1 MARFSGQSAVK
12 GDVCAPT
19 HPTPRRV
26 RGGDWKDGWRRA
38 VSHAEAQG
46 EALCWGTKVVISGP
60 FIKFYLLITS

>member
-26 RGGDWKDGWRRA
+26 KEETGRTVGDVRCHMPKRRGRLCVG
-38 VSHAEAQG
+38 AQ
-46 EALCWGTKVVISGP
+46 K
-60 FIKFYLLITS
+60 